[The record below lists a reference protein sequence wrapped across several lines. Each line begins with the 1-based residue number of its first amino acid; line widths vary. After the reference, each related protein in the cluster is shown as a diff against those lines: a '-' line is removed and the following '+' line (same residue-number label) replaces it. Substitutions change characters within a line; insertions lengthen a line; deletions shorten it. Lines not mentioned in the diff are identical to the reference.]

1 MKLYK
6 IFIKHLILVFILL
19 ILSSVLFG
27 AEPTAKAYLIVD
39 AKKGNILY
47 GKNIDLE
54 LPMASTT
61 KIMTAL
67 LVLEN
72 EPLSK
77 IITYDEEAKKT
88 DMGNMFI
95 PAGSKLSVKAGLSS
109 MLLLSSNDM
118 SVALAKSFCSK
129 DEFINLMN
137 EKAKEIGMNHTH
149 FVNPHGLNEDNHYST
164 CYDLSLLSREA
175 VKNKDFLSFMK
186 SDDKITY
193 TYKGKTGHKKLR
205 STFGKLYSFYGL
217 KGIKTGYTRAA
228 KKCFVGYVVRGDVS
242 LISVILG
249 SKDAMGETK
258 DLVNY
263 TIAHCD
269 YVTVL
274 DPSKDYIVNYN
285 KHKIPTKPLKMEKIY
300 TNKDNKIKY
309 KIFPTCHYPIKKNTK
324 IGKACVYDRGRLIDT
339 VPLFSKKTILC
350 SIKDGFI
357 TFVLI
362 LIVGLICYFRYKE
375 LICYRKLK

>member
-1 MKLYK
+1 MW
-6 IFIKHLILVFILL
+6 
-19 ILSSVLFG
+19 

-47 GKNIDLE
+47 GKNIDE
-54 LPMASTT
+54 KLPMASTT

-77 IITYDEEAKKT
+77 TIVYDEEAKKT

-95 PAGSKLSVKAGLSS
+95 PVGSTLSVRDSLSA

-118 SVALAKSFCSK
+118 SVALSKSFCSK
-129 DEFINLMN
+129 GEFIDLMN
-137 EKAKEIGMNHTH
+137 KKAKDLGMNNTH
-149 FVNPHGLNEDNHYST
+149 FLNPHGLHEENHYST
-164 CYDLSLLSREA
+164 CYDLSILTRETI
-175 VKNKDFLSFMK
+175 KNKDFLSLMK
-186 SDDKITY
+186 ADDKIKY
-193 TYKGKTGHKKLR
+193 FYKGKTGHKKLR
-205 STFGKLYSFYGL
+205 STFGKLYDFQGL
-217 KGIKTGYTRAA
+217 KGVKTGFTHKA
-228 KKCFVGYVVRGDVS
+228 KKCFVGYLVRGDVS

-258 DLVNY
+258 DLMSY
-263 TIAHCD
+263 TILHCD

-274 DPSKDYIVNYN
+274 DPAKDYIVNYDN
-285 KHKIPTKPLKMEKIY
+285 NNIPTKPLKMERIY

-309 KIFPTCHYPIKKNTK
+309 KIFPTCKYPIKKNTK
-324 IGKACVYDRGRLIDT
+324 IGKACIYDRGRLIDT

-350 SIKDGFI
+350 SKKDGFI
-357 TFVLI
+357 TVILI
-362 LIVGLICYFRYKE
+362 LAVLLICYYRYK
-375 LICYRKLK
+375 KLPLKIN